1 MKKLISAMDFLDR
14 TSLNIGKFFSFSIYI
29 IMAIIVLEL
38 GLRWIFNEPTEWAHE
53 ASSMLYG
60 VYFILGGAYTL
71 IKRDHVRMDIIYAR
85 LSLRGKAIADIS
97 TFFLFAIYIATIMW
111 FGGKTAWHSLLINEH
126 SQTVWGPPLYPTK
139 IILVI
144 GAILIFIAGCT
155 KLVRNL
161 LVVASGKEGI

>member
-1 MKKLISAMDFLDR
+1 MKKLKSVMDFLDR

-29 IMAIIVLEL
+29 VMVIIVLEL
-38 GLRWIFNEPTEWAHE
+38 LLRWIFNAPTEWAHE

-71 IKRDHVRMDIIYAR
+71 IKREHVRMDIVYAR
-85 LSLRGKAIADIS
+85 LTFRGKAIADIS
-97 TFFLFAIYIATIMW
+97 TFVLFAIYSAILIW

-144 GAILIFIAGCT
+144 GALLIFIAGCN
-155 KLVRNL
+155 KFVRDL
-161 LVVASGKEGI
+161 IKVATGKEGI

>member
-1 MKKLISAMDFLDR
+1 
-14 TSLNIGKFFSFSIYI
+14 
-29 IMAIIVLEL
+29 
-38 GLRWIFNEPTEWAHE
+38 
-53 ASSMLYG
+53 MLYG

-97 TFFLFAIYIATIMW
+97 TFFLFAIYIAILIW

>member
-1 MKKLISAMDFLDR
+1 MKKIQLLMDFLDR
-14 TSLNIGKFFSFSIYI
+14 TSLNIGKFCSFSIYI
-29 IMAIIVLEL
+29 IMVIIILEL
-38 GLRWIFNEPTEWAHE
+38 CLRWIFNAPTEWAHE

-71 IKRDHVRMDIIYAR
+71 IKREHVRMDIIYAR
-85 LSLRGKAIADIS
+85 FSLRRKAIADIS
-97 TFFLFAIYIATIMW
+97 TFFLFAIYIAIIIW

-155 KLVRNL
+155 KFVRDL
-161 LVVASGKEGI
+161 LQVASGKKGI